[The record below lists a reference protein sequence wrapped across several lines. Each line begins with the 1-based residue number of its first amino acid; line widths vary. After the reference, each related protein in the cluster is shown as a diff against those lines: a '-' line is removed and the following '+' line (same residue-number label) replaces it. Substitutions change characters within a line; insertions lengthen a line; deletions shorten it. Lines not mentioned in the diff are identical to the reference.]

1 MALGATDQSRSL
13 FLKGFRLSKQG
24 NYEDPTYLGF
34 KIVVDFG
41 TLPVNA
47 DDGLP
52 PSPLFKPRS
61 YLVGSENT
69 FFGQNPFGQPQY
81 NYVTPGPGGY
91 VGYYSA
97 ASFLNE
103 REFDFPYGPRRG
115 DMLMQFRAMFSDM
128 LTNYPWFIQ
137 SIGGLDNL
145 AKVARPGY
153 QSGGD
158 STGFTPQRTQGKT
171 LDFTTLESL
180 NLRVSAMADLYNQA
194 TFDYDNMRELLPRNL
209 RKFTMWIFVS
219 ELRNFFQTSRLIG
232 SSASLVSLNNLSNLL
247 ASGNNPGNSLGV
259 SNNVAQN
266 QNQTYFNSTTNPGSA
281 FNSFV
286 SNIVDQSGLDSDLSL
301 LRNQQDQNGIK
312 PIMVFEC
319 RNCEFDFTDSTPIS
333 ADTTIG
339 SGTATPAVQKFK
351 IHVGKVRVRNQ
362 YPNIRQDGK
371 PLVLGD
377 SWDSSR
383 SSVQAGDQSPAALL
397 SLGGQL
403 LTNFISSSLNDLI
416 NEGIQSFVT
425 PNLQGLNQFV
435 LGNAYSLNPSQI
447 LANLNFNNAQN
458 FLESLSG
465 TGVNS
470 GTLNLPNPQSTGLG
484 GPPQRVYKDPQ
495 GDVYAQVPGGDLGVP
510 ERVYNEPR
518 GDVYAQVPG
527 GDLGVPERVYNE
539 PRGDVYANVPGSD
552 LGSPDRIYGEPRGDV
567 YANVPGSDLGSPDR
581 IYTEPRGDVYANVP
595 CTYLGV
601 PDRVYGEIR
610 DDVYRT
616 NPGSDL
622 GVPDRIYT
630 LPPDDVYANVPGTD
644 LGVPDR
650 AYKDFRDDVYTQK
663 PVSNELKGVNQVYD
677 NLQSEPKLG
686 AEDVYGESQFSQQAG
701 INETVYQQ
709 QRSLVYSPGD
719 ELRSPENRFE
729 STPAPV
735 YSPTPR
741 ARSRG
746 NLGDVYPPVSGE
758 FLPERPID
766 LGNTKAAT
774 KFNISTGQFND
785 DKIEFQ

>member
-1 MALGATDQSRSL
+1 MGLGATDQSRSL

-52 PSPLFKPRS
+52 PSPLFRPRS
-61 YLVGSENT
+61 YLVGTENT

-81 NYVTPGPGGY
+81 NYVTPGDEGY

-97 ASFLNE
+97 ASFLNQ
-103 REFDFPYGPRRG
+103 REFDFSYGPRRG
-115 DMLMQFRAMFSDM
+115 DMLLQFRAMFSDM

-137 SIGGLDNL
+137 AIGGLDNL

-153 QSGGD
+153 QPAGD
-158 STGFTPQRTQGKT
+158 ASGFTPQRTQGKT

-180 NLRVSAMADLYNQA
+180 NLRMSAMADLYNQA

-219 ELRNFFQTSRLIG
+219 EIRNFFQTSRLIG

-247 ASGNNPGNSLGV
+247 LAGNNPGSSLGL
-259 SNNVAQN
+259 SSSVANN
-266 QNQTYFNSTTNPGSA
+266 QNQTYFNSTTSPGSA

-286 SNIVDQSGLDSDLSL
+286 SNIVDQSGLDSDFSL

-333 ADTTIG
+333 SETTVG
-339 SGTATPAVQKFK
+339 SGAATPATQKFK

-377 SWDSSR
+377 SWDASR
-383 SSVQAGDQSPAALL
+383 SSVQAGDQDPGSLL

-403 LTNFISSSLNDLI
+403 LTNFISNSLNDLI

-465 TGVNS
+465 VGVNS

-484 GPPQRVYKDPQ
+484 GPPQRVYAEPQ
-495 GDVYAQVPGGDLGVP
+495 GDVYAQVPGRDLGVP
-510 ERVYNEPR
+510 ERVYGEPR

-527 GDLGVPERVYNE
+527 RDLGVPERVYDEPRGDVYANVPGPDLGVPDRVYNEPTGDVYANVPGSDLGSPDRVYSE

-552 LGSPDRIYGEPRGDV
+552 LGSPERVYGEVRDDV
-567 YANVPGSDLGSPDR
+567 YANVPGSDLGSP
-581 IYTEPRGDVYANVP
+581 G
-595 CTYLGV
+595 
-601 PDRVYGEIR
+601 RVYGEVR
-610 DDVYRT
+610 
-616 NPGSDL
+616 
-622 GVPDRIYT
+622 
-630 LPPDDVYANVPGTD
+630 DDVYANVPGRD
-644 LGVPDR
+644 LGVPNR
-650 AYKDFRDDVYTQK
+650 VYEDFISDVYNQN
-663 PVSNELKGVNQVYD
+663 PISNELKGVNKVYND
-677 NLQSEPKLG
+677 LTQEPKLG
-686 AEDVYGESQFSQQAG
+686 SQDVYAEDVYSQAS
-701 INETVYQQ
+701 NLNDTVYQ

-735 YSPTPR
+735 YSPAARPR
-741 ARSRG
+741 PRG

-766 LGNTKAAT
+766 LGNAKAET
-774 KFNISTGQFND
+774 KFNISTGQYND
-785 DKIEFQ
+785 SKTEFL